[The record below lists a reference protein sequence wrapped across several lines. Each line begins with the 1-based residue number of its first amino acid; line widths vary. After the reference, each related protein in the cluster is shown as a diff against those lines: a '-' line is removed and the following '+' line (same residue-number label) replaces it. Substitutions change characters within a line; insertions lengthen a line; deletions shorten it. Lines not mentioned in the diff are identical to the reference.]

1 MAVKAV
7 AANTVV
13 GKLLVFAGKAT
24 AAAAM
29 AVFSVGVASAAPGEP
44 PIPARLPIPSVSA
57 SAQDFV
63 PEGFALDRE
72 ITGTL
77 AGASPG
83 VVQIYENAA
92 GRRALLIGYRTAR
105 GFEASGWGFVVA
117 CRDCGIDVPGTE
129 NVEVTIVDRAVRLV
143 DRSLSK
149 VDGTRTEA
157 ELTLRYDAGVRAWR
171 LALLEQFTIYE
182 QEGRA
187 IRSSMDYLSGDTR
200 DAEGRYDGLQ
210 FKPDSDQSGH
220 VAVEPQILE
229 TLDLY

>member
-1 MAVKAV
+1 MAAQKTVASFAAVKKAV
-7 AANTVV
+7 AVLAFV
-13 GKLLVFAGKAT
+13 AGG
-24 AAAAM
+24 AA
-29 AVFSVGVASAAPGEP
+29 FAAPGEP
-44 PIPARLPIPSVSA
+44 PIPARLPIPSVAA
-57 SAQDFV
+57 SAQEFV
-63 PEGFALDRE
+63 PEGFTLSRE
-72 ITGTL
+72 VTGPL
-77 AGASPG
+77 AGAAPG
-83 VVQIYENAA
+83 IAQIYENAA
-92 GRRALLIGYRTAR
+92 GRRALLIGYRTAQ

-117 CRDCGIDVPGTE
+117 CRDCGIDVPGDQ
-129 NVEVTIVDRAVRLV
+129 NVELAIVDRAVRLI

-171 LALLEQFTIYE
+171 LALLEQFTIFE

-187 IRSSMDYLSGDTR
+187 MRSSMDYLSGDTR

-210 FKPDSDQSGH
+210 FKADSEQTGH

>member
-1 MAVKAV
+1 MFPVRFAALLTRAALAV
-7 AANTVV
+7 A
-13 GKLLVFAGKAT
+13 LLAG
-24 AAAAM
+24 
-29 AVFSVGVASAAPGEP
+29 GVALAAPGEP
-44 PIPARLPIPSVSA
+44 PIPARLPIPSVA
-57 SAQDFV
+57 GNAQDFV
-63 PEGFALDRE
+63 PEGFTLERE
-72 ITGTL
+72 VSGVL
-77 AGASPG
+77 AGAAPG

-92 GRRALLIGYRTAR
+92 GRRALLIGYRTSR

-117 CRDCGIDVPGTE
+117 CRDCGIDVPGSQ
-129 NVEVTIVDRAVRLV
+129 NVELAIVDRAVRLT

-157 ELTLRYDAGVRAWR
+157 ELTLRYDPGVRAWR

-187 IRSSMDYLSGDTR
+187 MRSSMDYLSGDTR

-210 FKPDSDQSGH
+210 FKPDSEQTGH

-229 TLDLY
+229 SLDLY

>member
-1 MAVKAV
+1 MFPVKLAALLGRAMVAV
-7 AANTVV
+7 A
-13 GKLLVFAGKAT
+13 LVAGGA
-24 AAAAM
+24 
-29 AVFSVGVASAAPGEP
+29 ASAAPGEP
-44 PIPARLPIPSVSA
+44 PIPARLPIPSVA
-57 SAQDFV
+57 TNAQDFV
-63 PEGFALDRE
+63 PEGFTLERE
-72 ITGTL
+72 VSGAL
-77 AGASPG
+77 AGAAPG

-92 GRRALLIGYRTAR
+92 GRRALLIGYRTSR

-129 NVEVTIVDRAVRLV
+129 NVELAIVDRAVRLI

-187 IRSSMDYLSGDTR
+187 MRSSMDYLSGDTK

-210 FKPDSDQSGH
+210 FKPDSEQTGH